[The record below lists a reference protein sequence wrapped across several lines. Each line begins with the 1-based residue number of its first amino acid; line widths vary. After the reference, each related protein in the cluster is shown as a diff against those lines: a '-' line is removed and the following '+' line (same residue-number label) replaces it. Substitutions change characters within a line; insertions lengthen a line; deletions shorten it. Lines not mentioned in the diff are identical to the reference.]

1 MPIKNAFASDSNSG
15 LVFLSEIIN
24 SIAVDGDSHMA
35 FVLNLV

>member
-1 MPIKNAFASDSNSG
+1 MPIKNVFASDSNSG

-24 SIAVDGDSHMA
+24 SIAVDDDSHMA